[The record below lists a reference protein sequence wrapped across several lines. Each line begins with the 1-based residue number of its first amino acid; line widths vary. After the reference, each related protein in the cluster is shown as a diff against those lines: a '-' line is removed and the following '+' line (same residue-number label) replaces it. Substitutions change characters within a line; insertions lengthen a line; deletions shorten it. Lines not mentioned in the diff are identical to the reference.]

1 MDQHVQEETVE
12 QTVENVEQAI
22 IMQQHVIHVHGQQEH
37 INVIVMIKVINMH
50 VEVIAVIVMTKVI
63 NIRVEVIAVIVVVID
78 IRVEAMHVTVQV
90 LVMVRAVFIILVFV
104 I

>member
-22 IMQQHVIHVHGQQEH
+22 ITQQDVIHVHGQQEH

-50 VEVIAVIVMTKVI
+50 VEVIVVIVMTKVI
-63 NIRVEVIAVIVVVID
+63 NMLVVHTAVIVVVID
-78 IRVEAMHVTVQV
+78 IRVEAIVAIAQ
-90 LVMVRAVFIILVFV
+90 
-104 I
+104 